1 MQSNPLNRHFR
12 KDVMETKI
20 RNEKKKN
27 HRNKLGLQVIKST
40 DLFFCDAVERIYI
53 KPCNNL
59 FVNYLF

>member
-1 MQSNPLNRHFR
+1 
-12 KDVMETKI
+12 METKI